1 MAGPQLVMDTMT
13 HGHCP
18 ICHHHS
24 LGPVFL
30 QPPDYLTDEQ
40 YNAWVEDHEDDYP
53 VGVECSHCGWRDDE

>member
-1 MAGPQLVMDTMT
+1 MT

-18 ICHHHS
+18 VCHHHS

-40 YNAWVEDHEDDYP
+40 YDAWVEEHEDDYP
-53 VGVECSHCGWRDDE
+53 VGSECSHCGWRDDE